1 MRAWLNTSKDTSK
14 DARCQD
20 GDGQPHIDGAG
31 AKLHKMAVQ
40 NDDLFKPKIDDP
52 VKSRECRVNQNSE
65 KTINV
70 DKSEREQSQISES

>member
-20 GDGQPHIDGAG
+20 GDGQPPIDGAG
-31 AKLHKMAVQ
+31 AKIHKMAVQ
-40 NDDLFKPKIDDP
+40 YDDLFKPKVDDP
-52 VKSRECRVNQNSE
+52 VKSRECRVNISSE
-65 KTINV
+65 KTTGV